1 MMQDAT
7 TITVHLLNADST
19 KRDLEVRWLDTN
31 LTEGEYS
38 RPQALAYDGKPLSV
52 SLVVDGNGYGALD
65 WKTKGTDGDPDNG
78 NGRRLTN
85 GSEVK
90 VWLRKA

>member
-1 MMQDAT
+1 MKQDKT
-7 TITVHLLNADST
+7 TVTVSLVNDDS
-19 KRDLEVRWLDTN
+19 RQRALEVRWLDAN

-38 RPQALAYDGKPLSV
+38 KPNPLAFGGKLLNV
-52 SLVVDGNGYGALD
+52 SLAVDGNGYGALD

-90 VWLRKA
+90 VWLRPA